1 MGNQVIGLDIGTH
14 AVRAVELSF
23 GRGRPALRRM
33 GQVALPPG
41 AVVAG
46 EVMVPTLVAAAL
58 RRLWAEVGFRSRRVV
73 VGVANARVVARMTEL
88 PDLPEDELRS
98 SLPYQVQELIPIPVE
113 EAELDFQVVER
124 VQTPDGE
131 ARLQVLLVAAHREML
146 RSLLRSLEAANLT
159 PARIDLIPFALIR
172 ALHDPM
178 AWATAD
184 DHRGGPEVIIGSGA
198 GVTNIVVHEHGLPRF
213 VRTLPTG
220 GSLVT
225 EAIAED
231 LGVETE
237 EAEAVKRSPGAE
249 ARVDDLAVTSLSPL
263 AREVADSLDFHLAQ
277 INSTDEL
284 RGVVL
289 SGGSGRLPALRS
301 ILEDHLGVEV
311 VDGDPYARLD
321 LSHVRLDPAIV
332 LASADYFTVAIGLAL
347 SGEGTGRDASRVTLL
362 PAEVSA
368 QRAQRRQVVLAGA
381 GVAACGALL
390 LGLSLS
396 RSQDVD
402 SERLAAQRAED
413 RVASL
418 DSQIGSLAEIEQLE
432 QDIASRT
439 STVSATLAGD
449 VAWPTLFH
457 DLTGALPPDVWITAV
472 TAGAGEAQLQLAGI
486 DHTSAARWLQR
497 VEEVE
502 GLTDVW
508 LVSSTKA
515 ASGGAPVQFSATASV
530 AAGDEASPRL
540 SRYLGSPR

>member
-58 RRLWAEVGFRSRRVV
+58 RRLWAQVGFRSRRVV

-88 PDLPEDELRS
+88 PDLPEGELRS

-131 ARLQVLLVAAHREML
+131 ARLQVLLVAAHRDML

-184 DHRGGPEVIIGSGA
+184 DHRAGPDVIIGSGA

-231 LGVETE
+231 LGVEAD
-237 EAEAVKRSPGAE
+237 EAEAVKRSPDAE
-249 ARVDDLAVTSLSPL
+249 TRVDDLAVTSLAPL

-277 INSTDEL
+277 VNSADQL

-301 ILEDHLGVEV
+301 ILEEHLGVQV
-311 VDGDPYARLD
+311 VDGDPYARVD
-321 LSHVRLDPAIV
+321 LSHVRLDPAVV

-347 SGEGTGRDASRVTLL
+347 SGEPAVRDVSRITLL
-362 PAEVSA
+362 PAEISA
-368 QRAQRRQVVLAGA
+368 QRAQRHQLVLVGA
-381 GVAACGALL
+381 GVVACGALL
-390 LGLSLS
+390 LGLSVS
-396 RSQDVD
+396 RSQEVD
-402 SERLAAQRAED
+402 SERLAALQAED
-413 RVASL
+413 RANSL
-418 DSQIGSLAEIEQLE
+418 DRRIGSLAEIERLQ

-439 STVSATLAGD
+439 ATLSTTLAGD
-449 VAWPTLFH
+449 VAWPSLFH
-457 DLTGALPPDVWITAV
+457 ELTAALPPDVWV
-472 TAGAGEAQLQLAGI
+472 TGFSASAGQIQLQLAGT
-486 DHTSAARWLQR
+486 DHTSTARWLQR
-497 VEEVE
+497 VEEVD
-502 GLTDVW
+502 GLGDVW
-508 LVSSTKA
+508 LVNSTKGA
-515 ASGGAPVQFSATASV
+515 AGGAPVQFSATASV
-530 AAGDEASPRL
+530 VADDATPRL
-540 SRYLGSPR
+540 ARYVGSGR